1 MIVVS
6 ILRIWSFDAIVQR
19 EDAHHFSLKAPLS
32 QFRFEN
38 HSKILKIVF
47 QFYQKTT
54 ASIFVIRFT
63 RQMMMKSLIAV
74 LWNVLIANLQI
85 GNA

>member
-6 ILRIWSFDAIVQR
+6 ILRIWSFNAIVQR
-19 EDAHHFSLKAPLS
+19 EDAHHFSLKAPFS

-38 HSKILKIVF
+38 HTKILKIVF

-54 ASIFVIRFT
+54 ASIFVIRYT
-63 RQMMMKSLIAV
+63 RQMAIKRMIAV

-85 GNA
+85 GKA